1 MLNTEVC
8 IMKRYLALIL
18 AALMLCGLFTAC
30 GQEQGQTNQDKPST
44 SETMFTITDIMGRE
58 VTFDEQPETFVVANY
73 IFNFML
79 VGGGDSL
86 DKVVG
91 LTKDGWEEAR
101 YGEYTALTDAF
112 PVIDEIKS
120 IGGYHDDVLD
130 AELILELQPDCLLIN
145 SAQYTENETSIPIWE
160 KAGIKVVVLDYQKMI
175 LDNHLNSTEILGKL
189 LGREEIAEELCGIY
203 EGGINKVQERIADL
217 PEEEKDISVYVEL
230 GNLGVGEIGNSYA
243 GTLWGA
249 IVDNLGA
256 NNIANGALTESYG
269 PLDLEYIL
277 EQDPDIIVIGGAIWA
292 DDNNGDQMRMGFT
305 IDEELAQ
312 SRLAGFA
319 NRSEWQNLTAIQS
332 GEVYGVDHGSLRNI
346 LDYTFTEYLAT
357 IIYPELFAD
366 LDPAAEYEQMLTKY
380 LPELA
385 GSGTF
390 MIRLER

>member
-1 MLNTEVC
+1 
-8 IMKRYLALIL
+8 MKRYLALIL

-44 SETMFTITDIMGRE
+44 SKTMFTITDIMGRE

-73 IFNFML
+73 IFNFLL

-91 LTKDGWEEAR
+91 LTKDGWEDTR
-101 YGEYTALTDAF
+101 YGEYTVLTDAF
-112 PVIDEIKS
+112 PKIEEIKS

-160 KAGIKVVVLDYQKMI
+160 KAGIKVVVLDYHKMI

-189 LGREEIAEELCGIY
+189 LGREEVAEELCGVY

-217 PEEEKDISVYVEL
+217 SEEEKDVSVYVEL
-230 GNLGVGEIGNSYA
+230 GNVGVGEIGNSYA
-243 GTLWGA
+243 GMLWGA

-269 PLDLEYIL
+269 PLDLEYVL
-277 EQDPDIIVIGGAIWA
+277 EQDPDVIVIGGAIWA

-332 GEVYGVDHGSLRNI
+332 GEIYGVDHGSLRNI

>member
-1 MLNTEVC
+1 
-8 IMKRYLALIL
+8 MKRYLALIL

-44 SETMFTITDIMGRE
+44 SETMFTITDMMERE
-58 VTFDEQPETFVVANY
+58 VTFEKQPETFVVANY
-73 IFNFML
+73 IFNFLL

-91 LTKDGWEEAR
+91 LTKDGWEDTR
-101 YGEYTALTDAF
+101 YGEYTVLTDAF
-112 PVIDEIKS
+112 PKIEEIKS

-160 KAGIKVVVLDYQKMI
+160 KAGIKVVVLDYHKMI

-189 LGREEIAEELCGIY
+189 LGREEVAEELCGVY

-217 PEEEKDISVYVEL
+217 SEEEKDVSVYVEL
-230 GNLGVGEIGNSYA
+230 GNVGVGEIGNSYA
-243 GTLWGA
+243 GMLWGA

-269 PLDLEYIL
+269 PLDLEYVL
-277 EQDPDIIVIGGAIWA
+277 EQDPDVIVIGGAIWA

-332 GEVYGVDHGSLRNI
+332 GEIYGVDHGSLRNI